1 MSDKEKKD
9 LKEKYKFRP
18 SARLIHTIGDQI
30 IKDSYGAIVELVK
43 NSFDADAKHVE
54 LKFLEMNDSGKA
66 RIIVKDDGHG
76 MSFSTVTEKWM
87 IPATDDKAERRTSP
101 SGRNLQGRKG
111 IGRFAVAILG
121 DRFSMET
128 TDEKGNTTSVAID
141 WRIFNDNEY
150 LDKIEIPIETK
161 YTKNTF
167 GTELIIEP
175 ANKANDWKES
185 TYRALM
191 VELRKLVSPIKT
203 GKSKNSDFEITVEF
217 RNTGEKSYDNLKEKV
232 EPFPLI
238 DLFDYRLHGRVDE
251 KGSVTLTYE
260 NQAEKNIP
268 SEEISFKVSLDRG
281 KYCGPINLDFRV
293 FDRDAEAIDNLI
305 NRGLKD
311 PRTGDRM
318 GKVEARHLLDEN
330 CGISVY
336 RGDFRI
342 RPYGDA
348 GYDWLE
354 LDKARVQ
361 NPSMKIGVDQII
373 GIVNIS
379 GEEESHLI
387 EKSARDGLK
396 ESESYFGL
404 TDILGKCLNQ
414 LEQRR
419 FEFRRKT
426 GRGRKS
432 VKIEKELDALFDFQ
446 KLKKTVEGELKKSKV
461 PEAVLG
467 KIESIIIKSEKEKAT
482 ALSDIKDTVAI
493 YQGQV
498 TVGKIIIVIMHE
510 GRKPLKYLKEQSP
523 RIVQWINDLKAEYN
537 TELLDKIINRLDD
550 TGKESILLIDLFN
563 RLDPLAVK
571 KRGEKKIVNMHTVV
585 ERVRELFNNELKD
598 RSIEFINNLDKGL
611 TANGW
616 EQDFYITMTNLV
628 DNSLYWLTHSK
639 KDKARQIV
647 VTSGKSGSF
656 IWIDYRDSGPGI
668 ERKNIESNIIFEP
681 GFSTKPE
688 GTGLGLAISGEAIE
702 RNNGKLKAIYDED
715 GAYFRIELPEGVKK

>member
-1 MSDKEKKD
+1 M
-9 LKEKYKFRP
+9 
-18 SARLIHTIGDQI
+18 
-30 IKDSYGAIVELVK
+30 
-43 NSFDADAKHVE
+43 
-54 LKFLEMNDSGKA
+54 
-66 RIIVKDDGHG
+66 
-76 MSFSTVTEKWM
+76 
-87 IPATDDKAERRTSP
+87 
-101 SGRNLQGRKG
+101 
-111 IGRFAVAILG
+111 
-121 DRFSMET
+121 
-128 TDEKGNTTSVAID
+128 
-141 WRIFNDNEY
+141 
-150 LDKIEIPIETK
+150 DKIEIPIETK

>member
-1 MSDKEKKD
+1 M
-9 LKEKYKFRP
+9 
-18 SARLIHTIGDQI
+18 
-30 IKDSYGAIVELVK
+30 
-43 NSFDADAKHVE
+43 
-54 LKFLEMNDSGKA
+54 
-66 RIIVKDDGHG
+66 
-76 MSFSTVTEKWM
+76 
-87 IPATDDKAERRTSP
+87 
-101 SGRNLQGRKG
+101 
-111 IGRFAVAILG
+111 
-121 DRFSMET
+121 
-128 TDEKGNTTSVAID
+128 
-141 WRIFNDNEY
+141 
-150 LDKIEIPIETK
+150 
-161 YTKNTF
+161 
-167 GTELIIEP
+167 
-175 ANKANDWKES
+175 
-185 TYRALM
+185 
-191 VELRKLVSPIKT
+191 
-203 GKSKNSDFEITVEF
+203 
-217 RNTGEKSYDNLKEKV
+217 
-232 EPFPLI
+232 I